1 MAKNKIPATYTLDAN
16 VHTWINNKLGKKSTF
31 VNRIL
36 KDAMLD
42 EIIKYA
48 KNEQRPKCPECK
60 ISLTPNSHDDG
71 PEWICMYIHCKAG
84 MV

>member
-1 MAKNKIPATYTLDAN
+1 MKSVGTWSIDTIVKAWIDRKIANK
-16 VHTWINNKLGKKSTF
+16 SQF

-42 EIIKYA
+42 EIISQA
-48 KNEQRPKCPECK
+48 KKEQRPKCPECK
-60 ISLTPNSHDDG
+60 TSLTPNATIGNGGD
-71 PEWICMYIHCKAG
+71 WICRYIHCKAG